1 MITSLSTHLFVF
13 SNLSDEIL
21 SLFPKYG
28 FSHAEIWA
36 MPPHF
41 SYDETADRI
50 AENMA
55 RHGIRIASLHGPIY
69 PDIRTYKTEKW
80 YSLGSANAEQ
90 RSASV
95 EANQKAALWLAR
107 NGGGT
112 VVLHTG
118 FHSEN
123 WYPERWYSFLSSLE
137 ELVNST
143 PDNIRFAV
151 ENTPVDSGRSD
162 IIHDIV
168 ARFPENRVG
177 ICIDVGHANI
187 VETAQSAIST
197 AGNRLIH
204 IHASDNHGDKD
215 DHLIPG
221 DGNICWKTVMEEL
234 QKINFHGAFTLE
246 LRDNTQSDKPT
257 CKDFE
262 HILSNAHAALARIL
276 NTQGDAPAHKDFGR
290 LIMDAYAA
298 LARILRKSAA

>member
-1 MITSLSTHLFVF
+1 M
-13 SNLSDEIL
+13 DDAIL
-21 SLFPKYG
+21 SLYPKYG
-28 FSHAEIWA
+28 FRHAEIWA

-41 SYDETADRI
+41 PNTDKEADRI

-55 RHGIRIASLHGPIY
+55 RHGITIASLHGPIY
-69 PDIRTYKTEKW
+69 PDVRTYKKDKW
-80 YSLGSANAEQ
+80 YSLGTTDDKHRAV
-90 RSASV
+90 SV
-95 EANQKAALWLAR
+95 EANRNAALWLGR

-123 WYPERWYSFLSSLE
+123 WYPERWYSFLSSLD

-187 VETAQSAIST
+187 VETVQSAIRT

-215 DHLIPG
+215 DHLVPG
-221 DGNICWKTVMEEL
+221 AGNIQWKTVMEEL
-234 QKINFHGAFTLE
+234 RTVDFRGAFTLE
-246 LRDNTQSDKPT
+246 PRDQTQGDNPT
-257 CKDFE
+257 YKDFE
-262 HILSNAHAALARIL
+262 HILADAHTAVAQII
-276 NTQGDAPAHKDFGR
+276 NKQDDNPPAHKDFVH
-290 LIMDAYAA
+290 IFADACTA